1 MTPLPPAD
9 PRDIA
14 SLEPVL
20 IVGTGLIGAS
30 IGCALTSQGVEVHL
44 WDLDPANAMVAAG
57 RGAGML
63 SQLDPGDYRLVVVA
77 TPPGAV
83 AATVAER
90 LRWHPS
96 AVVTDT
102 ASVKSAVLSALRETE
117 LDLSRY
123 VGSHPMSGT
132 QYTGPL
138 TAVPELF
145 VDRTW
150 VVTPRHENSAESVER
165 VRRLARL
172 CGARTVSLDTR
183 EHDTAVAEVSHLPQ
197 LMSILTA
204 ANLRHAQRSHLPLAG
219 GGIRDVTRIAQSQT
233 GMWRQILTANRPAIR
248 EQLSQVREDLD
259 TLIGVLDN
267 PDELESFLAMGRAG
281 ARSLGGKHGKEMSE
295 TTTVV
300 VEIPDQPGA
309 LARLFADI
317 DRLGVNIEDLSVEHD
332 QARDAGFLSI
342 EVDPT
347 RADDLRAW
355 MREHHWRLRS

>member
-1 MTPLPPAD
+1 MTPLPSATPQDVAIVD
-9 PRDIA
+9 
-14 SLEPVL
+14 PVL

-30 IGCALTSQGVEVHL
+30 IGCALTRQGAEVHL

-57 RGAGML
+57 RGAGVL
-63 SQLDPGDYRLVVVA
+63 SLLDPGDYRLVIVA
-77 TPPGAV
+77 TPPSAV
-83 AATVAER
+83 ASTIAER
-90 LRWHPS
+90 LRWHRN

-102 ASVKSAVLSALRETE
+102 ASVKSAVLSALRERDI
-117 LDLSRY
+117 DLSRY

-150 VVTPRHENSAESVER
+150 VLTPRPENSAESIER
-165 VRRLARL
+165 VRMLAGL
-172 CGARTVSLDTR
+172 CGARTVTLDTR
-183 EHDTAVAEVSHLPQ
+183 DHDTAVAEVSHLPQ

-204 ANLRHAQRSHLPLAG
+204 ANLRHAARSHLPLAG

-233 GMWRQILTANRPAIR
+233 EMWRQILTANRTAVR
-248 EQLSQVREDLD
+248 EQLGQVREDLD
-259 TLIGVLDN
+259 TLINVLDD
-267 PDELESFLAMGRAG
+267 PDELESFLKMGRAG
-281 ARSLGGKHGKEMSE
+281 ARSLGGKHGRELSE

-300 VEIPDQPGA
+300 VEIPDRPGA
-309 LARLFADI
+309 LARLFSDI

-342 EVDPT
+342 EVDPA

-355 MREHHWRLRS
+355 MREHDWGLRS